1 MFIIVSETGVIKVS
15 QSLSICLCHPL
26 PPPPQ
31 FFLLNGC
38 RTFLEL
44 EVKNPV
50 LRKDLYEKMVTIDP
64 DAPTEEEKKQ
74 EVITK
79 LRYMQVS

>member
-1 MFIIVSETGVIKVS
+1 MSCSNKHNIFS
-15 QSLSICLCHPL
+15 C
-26 PPPPQ
+26 
-31 FFLLNGC
+31 C

-74 EVITK
+74 QAITK
-79 LRYMQVS
+79 LRYMQVSHFPLQSLLSTLL